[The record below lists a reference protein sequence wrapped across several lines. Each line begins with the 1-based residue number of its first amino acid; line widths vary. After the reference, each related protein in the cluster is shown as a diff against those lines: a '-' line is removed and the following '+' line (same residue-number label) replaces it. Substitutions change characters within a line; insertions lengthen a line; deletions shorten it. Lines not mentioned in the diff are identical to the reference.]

1 MTLARWTQPLCPL
14 CLWQC
19 LCLWIALWA
28 QSGQRYALLL
38 LLGFESTDEC
48 AKYLY
53 FTIAR
58 LCTTFQHQVYYQLP
72 VVGCVSLTSL
82 SIACACPFGWGCA
95 LKTIAPIFS
104 VTIIFIILPILLWFV
119 SIQFILQSTNTIVEN
134 ENCLCLHKK
143 LTQTKVCL
151 HNKSE

>member
-1 MTLARWTQPLCPL
+1 MYSSLVN
-14 CLWQC
+14 
-19 LCLWIALWA
+19 
-28 QSGQRYALLL
+28 GMYYLLL
-38 LLGFESTDEC
+38 LVLLCCVF
-48 AKYLY
+48 

-58 LCTTFQHQVYYQLP
+58 ICSTFQYQVVFFCQELRVYYRLS

-82 SIACACPFGWGCA
+82 SIACAWPFGWSRA

-119 SIQFILQSTNTIVEN
+119 SIQLILQSTNTIVEN
-134 ENCLCLHKK
+134 ENCLCLHKE

>member
-1 MTLARWTQPLCPL
+1 MYSSLVN
-14 CLWQC
+14 
-19 LCLWIALWA
+19 
-28 QSGQRYALLL
+28 GMYYLLL
-38 LLGFESTDEC
+38 LVLLCCVF
-48 AKYLY
+48 

-58 LCTTFQHQVYYQLP
+58 ICTTFQYQVVYFCQELRVYYQLS

-82 SIACACPFGWGCA
+82 TIACAWPFGWSCA

-119 SIQFILQSTNTIVEN
+119 SIQFILKSTNTIVEN
-134 ENCLCLHKK
+134 ENCLCLHKE
-143 LTQTKVCL
+143 LTQTKVCF